1 MAYTP
6 LPAKAA
12 GDTITQPNWTNI
24 KDNFDASGIAITAAL
39 GDIPAGTGVNALAV
53 LTVGAAGTMLV
64 PDAGEATG
72 LRWQIQPAARVYSNI
87 AFDPG
92 VDAWTSIDFT
102 HERWDSDG
110 MWAIGTPSRL
120 TVPVGGDGIMHFG
133 GNVEF
138 DSGGG
143 VGQKQLGLRIL
154 MGGATVIA
162 HRMAYEN
169 VSGLDVSINISCD
182 YEVTAANF
190 FELQVWTSVNVDVL
204 AAGNYSPEF
213 WATWLRPAP

>member
-1 MAYTP
+1 MAYTT
-6 LPAKAA
+6 LPNKVV
-12 GDTITQPNWTNI
+12 GDTITQPNWVNI
-24 KDNFDASGIAITAAL
+24 QEDFAASAPAIATAKGEL
-39 GDIPAGTGVNALAV
+39 PVGTGVLAV
-53 LTVGAAGTMLV
+53 AMLTVGADGTTLI
-64 PDAGEATG
+64 PDAAEVTG
-72 LRWQIQPAARVYSNI
+72 MRYQIQPAVRVYSNI
-87 AFDPG
+87 NFDPATG
-92 VDAWTSIDFT
+92 AWVSVDFT
-102 HERWDSDG
+102 HERWDTDA
-110 MWAIGTPSRL
+110 MWVIGTPERL
-120 TVPVGGDGIMHFG
+120 TVPAGGDGIMHFG

-169 VSGLDVSINISCD
+169 VAGLDVSINISCD
-182 YEVTAANF
+182 YDVTAADF
-190 FELQVWTSVNVDVL
+190 FELQVWTEVNVDVL